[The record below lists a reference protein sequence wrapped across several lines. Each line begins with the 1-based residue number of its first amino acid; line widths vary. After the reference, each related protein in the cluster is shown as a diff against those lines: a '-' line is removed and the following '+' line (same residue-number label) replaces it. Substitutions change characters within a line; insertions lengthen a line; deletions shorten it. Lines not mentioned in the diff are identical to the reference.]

1 MYRTPSE
8 IEHGKE
14 CHERM
19 VNMLNREFPTMS
31 TIARRRI
38 QNRVSK
44 ILRKCGQ
51 DIIQVWISS
60 KPLHEAQYVSNYEF
74 MQGKTKVYVQV
85 QVD

>member
-1 MYRTPSE
+1 MHRTPSE
-8 IEHGKE
+8 VQRGKE

-19 VNMLNREFPTMS
+19 VLMLKREFPKMS
-31 TIARRRI
+31 VVWRKGI

-60 KPLHEAQYVSNYEF
+60 KPLNEAQYVSNYDF
-74 MQGKTKVYVQV
+74 VHGKTRVYVQV